1 MRAKQRSLVKD
12 VPPHPSPHP
21 HSTQDWFNSSWCQLL
36 CSFLRHAH
44 SWTLWSA
51 APLRLPLGTLVSPS
65 VPIPPC
71 SPSTCFTPQG
81 LSLPHPL
88 PSSRPAW
95 FCGLGEGALAGVGRG
110 ARRKDTCQLHP
121 APRLQPVILES
132 QLCRP
137 MATNSAWASL
147 QHPSC
152 PQNCG
157 FWASFKSENLISL
170 SLSLFPTPSLP
181 LGRLGK
187 GQQQEVPS
195 PSLSSQ
201 HNAGSIAVG
210 SWDFLHNLRVLC
222 PSLSF
227 GKERAELASDFG
239 ELPS

>member
-170 SLSLFPTPSLP
+170 SLSLSHSLP
-181 LGRLGK
+181 ASGALREGTATRSPLPLSEQPTQCRL
-187 GQQQEVPS
+187 
-195 PSLSSQ
+195 
-201 HNAGSIAVG
+201 HCR
-210 SWDFLHNLRVLC
+210 RVLG
-222 PSLSF
+222 LS
-227 GKERAELASDFG
+227 AQPQSSVPLPELREG
-239 ELPS
+239 EG